1 MSLQNFYFLDWMLLV
16 FSKFLFVTLVVRA
29 LSKQQKVLKCML
41 MHLDPSTIFFSHS
54 FRELMAGAL
63 WYIIQ
68 ETPLLS
74 KLFLVPINK
83 KVYFAKLRRNW
94 NVSMCVEKHIM
105 HDLQR
110 ERPIRSSA

>member
-1 MSLQNFYFLDWMLLV
+1 
-16 FSKFLFVTLVVRA
+16 
-29 LSKQQKVLKCML
+29 
-41 MHLDPSTIFFSHS
+41 
-54 FRELMAGAL
+54 MAGAL

-94 NVSMCVEKHIM
+94 NVSMCIEKQTM
-105 HDLQR
+105 QDFQK
-110 ERPIRSSA
+110 ERSIRSST